1 MKVIVSKDEDATA
14 LRLEM
19 QVKFNELK
27 QRFAQQDQRQEHVVD
42 ECCRAVNFVLVS
54 WLQAQGFK
62 VP

>member
-1 MKVIVSKDEDATA
+1 MKVIVSKDEDAMA

-27 QRFAQQDQRQEHVVD
+27 QRFRQQDQQQEHVVD
-42 ECCRAVNFVLVS
+42 ECCRAVNFVLVG

>member
-1 MKVIVSKDEDATA
+1 MKVVVSKDEDAVM

-19 QVKFNELK
+19 QVKFDELK
-27 QRFAQQDQRQEHVVD
+27 KRFEQQDQQQAHVVD
-42 ECCRAVNFVLVS
+42 ECFRTMNYVLVG

>member
-27 QRFAQQDQRQEHVVD
+27 QRFAQQDPQQEHVVD
-42 ECCRAVNFVLVS
+42 ACCRAVNFVLVN

>member
-27 QRFAQQDQRQEHVVD
+27 QRFAQQDRQQEHVVD
-42 ECCRAVNFVLVS
+42 ECCRAVNLVLVN

>member
-1 MKVIVSKDEDATA
+1 MKVIVSKDEDATV
-14 LRLEM
+14 LLLEM

-27 QRFAQQDQRQEHVVD
+27 QRFAQQDPRQEHVVD
-42 ECCRAVNFVLVS
+42 ECCRAVNFGLVN